1 MPKIPEKVRPVLRRI
16 HDYAISD
23 SGIFMIL
30 AHMFIV
36 KSFSYYP
43 EGLQEY
49 YIHPFEV
56 RLDNDVFFF
65 LWFVNGL
72 LLLSAS
78 FYRKTFYMA
87 MVFSGSMTFMFL
99 WGLAFILSGSI
110 HIAQLGL
117 IYITLAAIVTI
128 SVYRGR
134 RSEYRLTKEK

>member
-1 MPKIPEKVRPVLRRI
+1 MPKIPDKVLSVLRRI

-23 SGIFMIL
+23 SGIFLIL
-30 AHMFIV
+30 SHMFIV

-56 RLDNDVFFF
+56 RLDNDVFFY
-65 LWFVNGL
+65 LWFIIGL

-78 FYRKTFYMA
+78 FYRNTLYMA
-87 MVFSGSMTFMFL
+87 FVFSGSMTFVFL
-99 WGLAFILSGSI
+99 WGVSFVLTGSVRV
-110 HIAQLGL
+110 AQLGL
-117 IYITLAAIVTI
+117 IYITLALIVTI

>member
-1 MPKIPEKVRPVLRRI
+1 MPKIPDKLRPILRRI

-23 SGIFMIL
+23 SGIFLIL

-49 YIHPFEV
+49 YVHPFEV
-56 RLDNDVFFF
+56 RLDNDVFFY
-65 LWFVNGL
+65 LWFIIGL
-72 LLLSAS
+72 LLLSAA
-78 FYRKTFYMA
+78 FYRNTLYMA
-87 MVFSGSMTFMFL
+87 FVFSGSMTFVFL
-99 WGLAFILSGSI
+99 WGLSFILSGSVRV
-110 HIAQLGL
+110 AQLGL
-117 IYITLAAIVTI
+117 IYITLALIVSI